1 MGRSLKFS
9 HNVKIKSPGLV
20 STQKVDQLMPEKEG
34 TSSFNK
40 AVNKQLAYA
49 QLENRLIVV
58 SCGFDQQLCLVHHLL
73 LLI

>member
-1 MGRSLKFS
+1 
-9 HNVKIKSPGLV
+9 
-20 STQKVDQLMPEKEG
+20 MPEKEG
-34 TSSFNK
+34 THSFNK

-58 SCGFDQQLCLVHHLL
+58 SCGFDQQLLCLVDHLL

>member
-1 MGRSLKFS
+1 
-9 HNVKIKSPGLV
+9 
-20 STQKVDQLMPEKEG
+20 MPEKEG
-34 TSSFNK
+34 THSFNK

-49 QLENRLIVV
+49 QLENKLMVV